1 MSDTIPTNEEVY
13 RYDVE
18 ESVFIEADKWCEAQL
33 GPRPEGVTPEIVQI
47 AGRTLHGWWIQRAKP
62 LVVVERGTMKRRRR
76 SLAERMLAYEREV
89 ARRMEPLDGGFS
101 MRRAGLEAEWRR
113 MRPMDAEILD
123 AMRAHPTHG
132 MIEAHQVTAG
142 QALETEV
149 VEETAMRDHATHGMT
164 GGETHQVTA
173 GQALETEL
181 INIHI
186 EGDFVDSDAWDESR
200 HGPMPIVETHV
211 IGGELRHGWRVVERP
226 IDTPEAPPDPVP
238 MDVDNDA
245 TQTSATFTRGNGN
258 ESGAGGDGAGGNT
271 DLDDKPEATSADD
284 VE

>member
-173 GQALETEL
+173 GQALETEVV
-181 INIHI
+181 
-186 EGDFVDSDAWDESR
+186 EETAA
-200 HGPMPIVETHV
+200 ETHRRAFARRLGALMV
-211 IGGELRHGWRVVERP
+211 ALVGMEADRQDAMPGHNTHGMTGGEAQRSSG
-226 IDTPEAPPDPVP
+226 
-238 MDVDNDA
+238 
-245 TQTSATFTRGNGN
+245 
-258 ESGAGGDGAGGNT
+258 SGAASSSSGSVSGWANDIVPSWLSGQSSNSGQ
-271 DLDDKPEATSADD
+271 L
-284 VE
+284 

>member
-1 MSDTIPTNEEVY
+1 MPPRFCAPSD
-13 RYDVE
+13 
-18 ESVFIEADKWCEAQL
+18 
-33 GPRPEGVTPEIVQI
+33 
-47 AGRTLHGWWIQRAKP
+47 QRR
-62 LVVVERGTMKRRRR
+62 LVAV
-76 SLAERMLAYEREV
+76 
-89 ARRMEPLDGGFS
+89 
-101 MRRAGLEAEWRR
+101 LEALVG
-113 MRPMDAEILD
+113 LD
-123 AMRAHPTHG
+123 AD
-132 MIEAHQVTAG
+132 
-142 QALETEV
+142 LEDDD
-149 VEETAMRDHATHGMT
+149 AMRDHPTHGMT
-164 GGETHQVTA
+164 GGEAHQVTA

-258 ESGAGGDGAGGNT
+258 ESGAGGDGAGDDDDDCTALAKSAGSSTALGQQWDDTACQTRPTALVDDTACKTRPTAMVDVVGNSVVAA
-271 DLDDKPEATSADD
+271 EADIASGDD